1 MDHKY
6 SFDGAKSSAR
16 LSPGI
21 REYKAVTDPRV
32 AKTRAALADA
42 VLTLASEKPFADVT
56 ITEIAERA
64 GVGYASFFRHY
75 KDKDALL
82 ADVADTVVDDLLPAM
97 MPAMLDEDTL
107 TASIAMC
114 RFIDENRLVTRAL
127 LAGGA
132 ETMVR
137 RHIVMR
143 AIERSGSRPTAET
156 DRPAIPAIP
165 HELVITHCVAASLG
179 LLSWWL
185 DQGAAISCEAM
196 GEVLNRLVMA
206 PVRGLERE
214 SPR

>member
-1 MDHKY
+1 
-6 SFDGAKSSAR
+6 
-16 LSPGI
+16 
-21 REYKAVTDPRV
+21 VTDPRV
-32 AKTRAALADA
+32 AKTRAALAEA
-42 VLTLASEKPFADVT
+42 VLALASEKPFADVT

-82 ADVADTVVDDLLPAM
+82 ADVADTVVDDLLPIM

-107 TASIAMC
+107 TASVALC

-137 RHIVMR
+137 RRIVMR
-143 AIERSGSRPTAET
+143 SLERSQARAAQTSGVLQAPV
-156 DRPAIPAIP
+156 P

-185 DQGAAISCEAM
+185 EQGGDISAEAM
-196 GEVLNRLVMA
+196 GDVLNRLVMA
-206 PVRGLERE
+206 PVRAMERGGA
-214 SPR
+214 

>member
-1 MDHKY
+1 
-6 SFDGAKSSAR
+6 
-16 LSPGI
+16 
-21 REYKAVTDPRV
+21 V
-32 AKTRAALADA
+32 AKTRAALAEA
-42 VLTLASEKPFADVT
+42 VLALASEKPFGEVT

-97 MPAMLDEDTL
+97 MPAMMDEDTL

-114 RFIDENRLVTRAL
+114 RFVDENRLVTRAL

-137 RHIVMR
+137 RRIVIR
-143 AIERSGSRPTAET
+143 AIERSRDRAAINPV
-156 DRPAIPAIP
+156 DRPPIAIPD
-165 HELVITHCVAASLG
+165 ELVITHCVAATLG

-185 DQGAAISCEAM
+185 EQGSAISCEAM
-196 GEVLNRLVMA
+196 GQVVDRLVLA
-206 PVRGLERE
+206 PVRAIERAGVTG
-214 SPR
+214 

>member
-1 MDHKY
+1 M
-6 SFDGAKSSAR
+6 
-16 LSPGI
+16 
-21 REYKAVTDPRV
+21 TDPRV
-32 AKTRAALADA
+32 AKTRAALAEA
-42 VLTLASEKPFADVT
+42 VLALASEKPFSDVT

-82 ADVADTVVDDLLPAM
+82 ADVADTVVDDLLPIM

-107 TASIAMC
+107 MASVAMC

-143 AIERSGSRPTAET
+143 AVERSQERVAAEPAGA
-156 DRPAIPAIP
+156 PAIAIP
-165 HELVITHCVAASLG
+165 HDLVITHCVAATLG

-185 DQGAAISCEAM
+185 EQGGAISSEAM
-196 GEVLNRLVMA
+196 GEVVNRLVMA
-206 PVRGLERE
+206 PVRAVQRGR
-214 SPR
+214 

>member
-1 MDHKY
+1 M
-6 SFDGAKSSAR
+6 A
-16 LSPGI
+16 
-21 REYKAVTDPRV
+21 
-32 AKTRAALADA
+32 
-42 VLTLASEKPFADVT
+42 LASEKPFGDVT

-82 ADVADTVVDDLLPAM
+82 ADVADTVVDDLLPIM

-107 TASIAMC
+107 TASIALC

-137 RHIVMR
+137 RRIVLR
-143 AIERSGSRPTAET
+143 SLERSQARAASDG
-156 DRPAIPAIP
+156 PAAPAALVP
-165 HELVITHCVAASLG
+165 HELVITHCVAATLG

-185 DQGAAISCEAM
+185 EQGGDIAAEAM
-196 GEVLNRLVMA
+196 GEVVNRLVMA
-206 PVRGLERE
+206 PVRAIERG
-214 SPR
+214 RV

>member
-1 MDHKY
+1 MALI
-6 SFDGAKSSAR
+6 SARSSAQMPQAEKR
-16 LSPGI
+16 GQ
-21 REYKAVTDPRV
+21 EVVTDPRV
-32 AKTRAALADA
+32 AKTRAALAEA
-42 VLTLASEKPFADVT
+42 VLALASEKPFADVT

-82 ADVADTVVDDLLPAM
+82 ADVADTVVDDLLPIM

-107 TASIAMC
+107 MASIAMC

-137 RHIVMR
+137 RRIVMR
-143 AIERSGSRPTAET
+143 SIERSRERVAADSEGV
-156 DRPAIPAIP
+156 PAIPVP
-165 HELVITHCVAASLG
+165 HELIITHCVAATLG

-185 DQGAAISCEAM
+185 EQGSDISSEAM
-196 GEVLNRLVMA
+196 GEVLNRLVLA
-206 PVRGLERE
+206 PVRAMERGVTAG
-214 SPR
+214 